1 MVGWAW
7 WGYYSWSVSGHRKRL
22 FGDFCPAMALLISR
36 GRLHFVWLQMGL
48 LTVIDIFFLVVC
60 FIFFNVY
67 LFLIDWWLV
76 YSNGLIFVTHQ
87 HEYIPSLSNLPP
99 TPSHLKFIPTLLGY
113 SRVPVWVPESYGKFP
128 LAIYLRRNFWF
139 SKVLTM
145 CHFLSVLE
153 VLTHIIQSLQ
163 PPWLV
168 GTPIIPLYL
177 L

>member
-1 MVGWAW
+1 M
-7 WGYYSWSVSGHRKRL
+7 RL
-22 FGDFCPAMALLISR
+22 L
-36 GRLHFVWLQMGL
+36 
-48 LTVIDIFFLVVC
+48 LVVC
-60 FIFFNVY
+60 FRTSEEAVWGLLSGHGLADQLGKAPFCLAPNGSSDSHRHFFFWLFVLFFFNVY

-99 TPSHLKFIPTLLGY
+99 TPSHLQFIPTLLGY

-128 LAIYLRRNFWF
+128 LAIYLHRNVWF
-139 SKVLTM
+139 SEVLTM

-168 GTPIIPLYL
+168 GTPIIPLSL